1 VLTNSDLWD
10 MARGTEG
17 PGPTEFVWLQVL
29 KRGILRR
36 KYASI
41 AWDRVLSLERVI
53 ERVLNGEISGVDEE
67 TVNEARRIG
76 LLISSLNL
84 RDRHALGQYGPASV
98 QLGTGVRRNQREAR
112 KAAGKKGE

>member
-10 MARGTEG
+10 MVGGPEGSRLTES
-17 PGPTEFVWLQVL
+17 VWLQVL

-53 ERVLNGEISGVDEE
+53 ERVLNGEITDVDEE

-76 LLISSLNL
+76 LLISSLSL
-84 RDRHALGQYGPASV
+84 RKRHALGQYGLAFV
-98 QLGTGVRRNQREAR
+98 ELGTGVRRNQREAR